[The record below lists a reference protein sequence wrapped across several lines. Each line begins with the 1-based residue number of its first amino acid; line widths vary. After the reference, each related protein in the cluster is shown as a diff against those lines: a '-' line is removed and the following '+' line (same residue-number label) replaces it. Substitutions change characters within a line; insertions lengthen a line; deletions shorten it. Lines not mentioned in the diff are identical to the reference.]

1 MLRGKHCRHPG
12 VVDHLGSL
20 LLHVISPKT
29 YASNN
34 VKILQIFQCFGC
46 IWRWSLVSFHFQ
58 HSKNPFVNLA
68 SFVYQLRAF
77 VSDVGTYS
85 SFNKGFEMGINTIK
99 SWKNMKGSDKK
110 VKLSH
115 TIDVLFN
122 SEPIVE
128 NTKFNVKCRTLFEKA
143 HEDKF

>member
-1 MLRGKHCRHPG
+1 MDNCRILCQVMADMKKIYDNLIILNLYSCHLEI
-12 VVDHLGSL
+12 DHLTQQPRETCQRTL
-20 LLHVISPKT
+20 DNANVISLKT

-46 IWRWSLVSFHFQ
+46 IWRWSLVNVHFQ

-85 SFNKGFEMGINTIK
+85 SFNKGFEMEIHIIK
-99 SWKNMKGSDKK
+99 S
-110 VKLSH
+110 
-115 TIDVLFN
+115 
-122 SEPIVE
+122 
-128 NTKFNVKCRTLFEKA
+128 
-143 HEDKF
+143 

>member
-1 MLRGKHCRHPG
+1 MDNCRILCQVMADMKKIYDNLIILNLYSCHLEIDHLTQQPRETCQRTLRSKHCRHPG

-46 IWRWSLVSFHFQ
+46 IWRWSLVNVHFQ

-85 SFNKGFEMGINTIK
+85 SFNKGFEMEIHIIK
-99 SWKNMKGSDKK
+99 S
-110 VKLSH
+110 
-115 TIDVLFN
+115 
-122 SEPIVE
+122 
-128 NTKFNVKCRTLFEKA
+128 
-143 HEDKF
+143 